1 MRHTVAISLPQELGD
16 QLDEFSRLRGLT
28 RSDVVRDA
36 VRRYLAV
43 EEFRALRQRLIPLAE
58 AQGVFTDE
66 DVFRSVS

>member
-1 MRHTVAISLPQELGD
+1 MRHTVAISLPGELGD
-16 QLDEFSRLRGLT
+16 QLDQFSRLRGLT

-43 EEFRALRQRLIPLAE
+43 EEFRSLRQRLLPLAE

-66 DVFRSVS
+66 DVFRTVS